1 MRTRLKKGSRYAKK
15 FYLLF
20 LLTLLTQELLRY
32 NSAEN
37 GVTENDL
44 FQGITSIL
52 DTVSAAAATQTDLVL
67 KLYELALKAMQAAG
81 NEVCIPCT
89 DIIKY

>member
-1 MRTRLKKGSRYAKK
+1 M
-15 FYLLF
+15 
-20 LLTLLTQELLRY
+20 LTQELLRY